1 MASDVRALKA
11 QSFLPAAAAVAIL
24 LVACGEGA
32 TEPEISNRAPLVVTE
47 LPTQVLA
54 ADGSAKLDASAYFS
68 DPDGDALTYSAV
80 ADDSSFVRVY
90 ISGAEVSLFGK
101 NRGNPWVSAT
111 RITVTATDPDGLFA
125 EQQLSVT
132 VEAGDVGFRDEFDS
146 PPLSTWHLT
155 NASAEV
161 DSGTLR
167 LTSSSSGP
175 GKAKRPLDAGMI
187 DWEVRTRLAR
197 VQDSTTVRIVA
208 STGSSPIQAF
218 ALDIGP
224 GILVDGNATNYRML
238 FQHTGQW
245 NVMVAGNYAAFDKAE
260 NVLEVGFFLKDG
272 RIGFAVNGITI
283 RTESDV
289 DFAVA
294 GVELW
299 VDPMGG
305 AADGQALFD
314 WVEVAG
320 TVN

>member
-1 MASDVRALKA
+1 MRPAMSMCQRC
-11 QSFLPAAAAVAIL
+11 LPAAAVVLATL

-32 TEPEISNRAPLVVTE
+32 TEPKHPNRAPIVVAE
-47 LPTQVLA
+47 LPAQVMA

-68 DPDGDALTYSAV
+68 DPDGDALTYSAL

-90 ISGAEVSLFGK
+90 VLGAEVSLFGK
-101 NRGNPWVSAT
+101 NRGKPWVSAT
-111 RITVTATDPDGLFA
+111 KITVTATDPGGLFA

-132 VEAGDVGFRDEFDS
+132 MEAGDVGFRDEFDS

-155 NASAEV
+155 NASADV

-167 LTSSSSGP
+167 LTNSSSGA
-175 GKAKRPLDAGMI
+175 GKAKRPLKAGMI
-187 DWEVRTRLAR
+187 DWEIRTRLAR
-197 VQDSTTVRIVA
+197 VQDGTTVRIVA
-208 STGSSPIQAF
+208 STGSSPIQAL

-224 GILVDGNATNYRML
+224 GVLVDGNATNYRLL
-238 FQHTGQW
+238 FRHTGQW
-245 NVMVAGNYAAFDKAE
+245 NVMEAGSYAAFDKAE

-272 RIGFAVNGITI
+272 RIGFAVDSLMIHTV
-283 RTESDV
+283 SDV

-299 VDPMGG
+299 VASMGG

-320 TVN
+320 TVF